1 MKKTYV
7 TGFIAVVCAAVLAL
21 SSPFV
26 LALSYGDIDESGKVN
41 SADARRILRHSAKL
55 ELLTG
60 KALQLADTDGN
71 GRVNS
76 ADARIVLRVA
86 ARLDDAKEFVD
97 DQTTAPTTVPTPPTT
112 VPTPPTTVP
121 TPPTTVPTPPTTV
134 PPTPSSSVQ
143 FVPNDDDIPS
153 VDIGDLG

>member
-86 ARLDDAKEFVD
+86 ARLENAKEFVD
-97 DQTTAPTTVPTPPTT
+97 DTPTTVPTPPTT